1 MELLGR
7 VIGEDIQLELHAEP
21 HLPAIEADPTM
32 MHQLVTNLALNA
44 RDAMPE
50 GGALRIA
57 TSRVEISEEAT
68 LVNPE
73 RRPGTAVLLTVEDAG
88 TGISPEQMPRIFEP
102 FFTTKEVG
110 KGTGL
115 GLSAVHGIVTQHH
128 GWIEVASHV
137 GLGTRFEIFLPPTD
151 KLLPALEKPAQPPAP
166 TLPLATRKTV
176 LIVEDEP
183 SVQMI
188 ASIALRRGGFEV
200 LEAVDGP
207 SAEKVWAEHRDSIDA
222 LLTDMV
228 MPNGI
233 GGRELAARLLA
244 DKPDLAVV
252 YHSGYSVGVA
262 APGFCDSDREI
273 FLQKPYVPRDLLNA
287 LERVLEGKRVNARAG
302 LVAV

>member
-1 MELLGR
+1 
-7 VIGEDIQLELHAEP
+7 
-21 HLPAIEADPTM
+21 
-32 MHQLVTNLALNA
+32 
-44 RDAMPE
+44 
-50 GGALRIA
+50 
-57 TSRVEISEEAT
+57 
-68 LVNPE
+68 
-73 RRPGTAVLLTVEDAG
+73 
-88 TGISPEQMPRIFEP
+88 
-102 FFTTKEVG
+102 
-110 KGTGL
+110 
-115 GLSAVHGIVTQHH
+115 
-128 GWIEVASHV
+128 
-137 GLGTRFEIFLPPTD
+137 
-151 KLLPALEKPAQPPAP
+151 
-166 TLPLATRKTV
+166 LATRKTV